1 MTELLLL
8 LVAGAR
14 SRAVVRFFLLA
25 FPSFSLLDIVMRHA
39 RIIAK
44 LGIPIIMRT
53 VESTMKVYE
62 YIMCLLF

>member
-1 MTELLLL
+1 
-8 LVAGAR
+8 
-14 SRAVVRFFLLA
+14 
-25 FPSFSLLDIVMRHA
+25 MRHA